1 MRRACFEMVLLL
13 ALAVPTTAQPRQ
25 PRASVGTKLQTAAPE
40 SEDRFRSEPATPLAI
55 LRVGVERPSQFARMA
70 AAAPVVTTTTPFV
83 QHVSVRI
90 ASFSGRRIE
99 IGAFKSTQ
107 PMGNLLYGLPGS
119 GSRPSWGLG
128 SRTNPGSLT
137 PNGSESFG
145 LQLTVALGP
154 LSSDS
159 GRIDAWRCLARMV
172 GMRGCRLN

>member
-1 MRRACFEMVLLL
+1 MRQAILGFIFL
-13 ALAVPTTAQPRQ
+13 AGTVVPTTAQFQ
-25 PRASVGTKLQTAAPE
+25 QSQASGGTQSQSTAAMGEKQFRPE
-40 SEDRFRSEPATPLAI
+40 PTVPLAI
-55 LRVGVERPSQFARMA
+55 IRVGTERPSQFARMA

-83 QHVSVRI
+83 QHVNVRI

-159 GRIDAWRCLARMV
+159 GRIDVWRSLARMV